1 MHKSQNLMAGF
12 QSFRYLLYQ
21 ICQYR
26 WYSVL
31 LPVIACVTQ
40 ILLSLILIIMP
51 KIVLDAVQ
59 ESVSAVLLR
68 NQIIQI
74 GVVLAVITIANM
86 AVHNALIGCSQGFLY
101 TTLTVLWEKKAVSLD
116 YAVFLSSE
124 GKLAMEKARQAV
136 SSPNWG
142 VVEFLSKITSLIES
156 LVGLVVYCAI
166 SLDYAVFLSSEGK
179 LAMEKARQ
187 AVSSPNWGVV
197 EFLSKI
203 TSLIESLVGLVV
215 YCAIVGR
222 LHFFMIAVLV
232 LMFGIELVWGVYTE
246 GKKQTYKDDRAAADR
261 RINYLAY
268 RTNGLEEGKDIRIFS
283 VSRLLEQIG
292 QKVISDKAQIEG
304 NIQKWTT
311 YHLAV
316 TAFLIVIRDGFA
328 YLILCWL
335 FIQNNISLGDFTLY
349 FAAITGVGNWL
360 TKLSDAVASYVET
373 NHYIVDFWKFMQLP
387 DEETHKKPI
396 TIDKPITF
404 TFQNV
409 SFSYRTENI
418 EAQDLK
424 IKTAERGSLEADTY
438 CIHNLNL
445 EMKGGEKIAVVGAN
459 GAGKTTF
466 VKLLCGALRPSTGK
480 ILVNGIDSQDF
491 ARCDYYKLF
500 AVVLQKAQILPVSV
514 ADNIAFGSKEED
526 NKKRLQLCIDL
537 AGLRE
542 TVEALPDKEH
552 TMLGKRIVDNA
563 VELSGGQKQRLF
575 LARAL
580 YKDTPVL
587 VLDEPTAALDAIAE
601 HDIYQKYSQLTEGK
615 TSIFVSHRLASTRFC
630 DRIIFMEKGAI
641 VECGTHSELMQLNG
655 KYAQMFRVQSKYYQ
669 QEGMENAEKWENA

>member
-1 MHKSQNLMAGF
+1 
-12 QSFRYLLYQ
+12 
-21 ICQYR
+21 
-26 WYSVL
+26 
-31 LPVIACVTQ
+31 
-40 ILLSLILIIMP
+40 
-51 KIVLDAVQ
+51 
-59 ESVSAVLLR
+59 
-68 NQIIQI
+68 
-74 GVVLAVITIANM
+74 
-86 AVHNALIGCSQGFLY
+86 
-101 TTLTVLWEKKAVSLD
+101 
-116 YAVFLSSE
+116 
-124 GKLAMEKARQAV
+124 MEKARQAV

-156 LVGLVVYCAI
+156 LA
-166 SLDYAVFLSSEGK
+166 
-179 LAMEKARQ
+179 
-187 AVSSPNWGVV
+187 
-197 EFLSKI
+197 
-203 TSLIESLVGLVV
+203 GLVV

-268 RTNGLEEGKDIRIFS
+268 RTNGLEEGKDFRIFS

>member
-1 MHKSQNLMAGF
+1 MYREPYSSGFLLDCTDPCRGKQELILKKERNFIMHKSQNLMAGF

-31 LPVIACVTQ
+31 LPVIACITQ

-156 LVGLVVYCAI
+156 LA
-166 SLDYAVFLSSEGK
+166 
-179 LAMEKARQ
+179 
-187 AVSSPNWGVV
+187 
-197 EFLSKI
+197 
-203 TSLIESLVGLVV
+203 GLVV

-526 NKKRLQLCIDL
+526 NEKRLQLCIDL

-580 YKDTPVL
+580 YKDTHVL